1 MAKNIIEKLEKRGM
15 DEGGIK
21 SFIGSIVKA
30 YKTKQLDRLTND
42 PEYQKILKKYKIK
55 PVSYGK
61 DKSLDDL
68 HKALKSVK
76 Q

>member
-1 MAKNIIEKLEKRGM
+1 MAKNIIEKLEARGM

-30 YKTKQLDRLTND
+30 YQTKKLDKLTND

-55 PVSYGK
+55 PVEWNSTK
-61 DKSLDDL
+61 DDSFFK
-68 HKALKSVK
+68 
-76 Q
+76 

>member
-1 MAKNIIEKLEKRGM
+1 MGKNIIEKLEKRGM

-55 PVSYGK
+55 PVDYSKNY
-61 DKSLDDL
+61 DL
-68 HKALKSVK
+68 GDLPSFKKK
-76 Q
+76 